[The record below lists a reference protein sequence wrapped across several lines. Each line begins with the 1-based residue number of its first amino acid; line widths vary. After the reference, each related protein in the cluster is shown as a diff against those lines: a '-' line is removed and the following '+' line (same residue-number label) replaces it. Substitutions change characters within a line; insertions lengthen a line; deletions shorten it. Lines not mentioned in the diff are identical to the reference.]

1 MTRPLVGATTLGF
14 GTAPLDEVFDGLV
27 AVGAECCELNGRPG
41 QHGGETLTAARVLP
55 LVERTGVRVTSVGGY
70 NDFAAQDL
78 DAEVER
84 LLGACRLA
92 SDLGVGIVRAMVA
105 DAAPGVTLDGVRPRI
120 VDAFG
125 QAAERAGRLG
135 VRLGIENHGRLA
147 NDGRWLQ
154 GVVEEVAAPNL
165 GFTIDTGNFAW
176 AGRPPAVV
184 ADDIAAVLPRAVSVH
199 VKDVAWS
206 GDTFT
211 GFVPAGDG
219 GIELDGIFAA
229 LAAQGYSGPIV
240 SEFEG
245 AGPHRDGTVRSIQHL
260 KRLVQ
265 SRNWPASEEPPA
277 EETGKP

>member
-1 MTRPLVGATTLGF
+1 MTRPLIGATTLGF
-14 GTAPLDEVFDGLV
+14 GTAPIEHVFEGLV
-27 AVGAECCELNGRPG
+27 SVDAECCELNGRPG
-41 QHGGETLTAARVLP
+41 QHGGETLTAARVQP

-70 NDFAAQDL
+70 NDFAAPDL

-84 LLGACRLA
+84 LLDACRLA
-92 SDLGVGIVRAMVA
+92 HELGVGIVRAMVA
-105 DAAPGVTLDGVRPRI
+105 DTAPGITLEGVRPRI

-125 QAAERAGRLG
+125 RAVERAGRLG

-147 NDGRWLQ
+147 NDGRWLL

-165 GFTIDTGNFAW
+165 GFTLDTGNFAW
-176 AGRPPAVV
+176 AGRPPATV
-184 ADDIAAVLPRAVSVH
+184 ADDIAAVLQRTVSVH

-211 GFVPAGDG
+211 GFVPAGEG
-219 GIELDGIFAA
+219 GIDLDGLLAA
-229 LAAQGYSGPIV
+229 LAAQGYAGPIV

-245 AGPHRDGTVRSIQHL
+245 PGSHHDGTARSINHL

-265 SRNWPASEEPPA
+265 SRDWPASEE
-277 EETGKP
+277 TGEP

>member
-1 MTRPLVGATTLGF
+1 MTLPLVGATTLGF
-14 GTAPLDEVFDGLV
+14 GAVPLEEVFDGLV
-27 AVGAECCELNGRPG
+27 SADAECCELNGRPG

-70 NDFAAQDL
+70 NDFAAHDL
-78 DAEVER
+78 DAEIER
-84 LLGACRLA
+84 LLDACRLA
-92 SDLGVGIVRAMVA
+92 SELGVGTVRAMVA
-105 DAAPGVTLDGVRPRI
+105 DAAPGITLDGVRPRI

-125 QAAERAGRLG
+125 RAAERAGRLG

-147 NDGRWLQ
+147 NDGRWLL
-154 GVVEEVAAPNL
+154 GIVEEVAAPNL
-165 GFTIDTGNFAW
+165 GFTLDTGNFAW
-176 AGRPPAVV
+176 SGRAPALV
-184 ADDIAAVLPRAVSVH
+184 ADDIAAVLPRVISVH

-219 GIELDGIFAA
+219 GIDLPGVLAA
-229 LAAQGYSGPIV
+229 LAAQGYAGPIV

-245 AGPHRDGTVRSIQHL
+245 PGSHHDGTARSIHHL

-265 SRNWPASEEPPA
+265 SCAWPASEERGEP
-277 EETGKP
+277 